1 MTDVKDTAVDTSYID
16 HVPQQKELHMT
27 NRNIEKAAQLAPIVE
42 RVHGAHHPELSR
54 VRQITDELQ
63 DSANAPH
70 VIGLFHELRTVT
82 DNYAIPKDV
91 CEAFEATYHAL
102 ERADRQHEAA

>member
-1 MTDVKDTAVDTSYID
+1 
-16 HVPQQKELHMT
+16 MT
-27 NRNIEKAAQLAPIVE
+27 NRSIEKAAQLAPIVE

-70 VIGLFHELRTVT
+70 VSGLFHELRTVT